1 MNFDSFIITRKSI
14 LAHSVSDLYSH
25 KSMSIYEQSEQ
36 RKSMSIARDTKWF
49 YDDLITVP
57 EVMKA
62 IP

>member
-25 KSMSIYEQSEQ
+25 KSMSIYEETER
-36 RKSMSIARDTKWF
+36 RKSMTIARDSKWF
-49 YDDLITVP
+49 YEDFITIP
-57 EVMKA
+57 EIMKA